1 QSRRFAVQ
9 PVLRAHCRA
18 AEIPAGRHVAVRAE
32 CEQLPAHQPLLVGAH
47 QRALGLRQSNRGP
60 ARAHVRAR
68 GTARGESRGR
78 RRRQPVSRD
87 RGVPGLRLS
96 RHGRGPEAVR
106 ADLGQRLRSG
116 HRPAAHP
123 GRGPAAAARIEAP
136 GGSVRRPLRACL
148 HRGQGRGVRDLRSG
162 HQLLGAGTSAA
173 ESVAVPPWLR
183 YKADTGQDKGKR
195 LKFMVRRTAV
205 LWLGAVLSL
214 SACGGHKGA
223 SGEGAGAKV
232 LNLYIWSDYLA
243 ANTLSDFE
251 KQTGIKVNVAYFDTN
266 ETLETKL
273 LAGSSGY
280 DIVVPT
286 ASYFER
292 QIKAGVYLPLD
303 KSKLPNL
310 KNMDPQLMAKVAL
323 HDPGNA
329 HGIIYMWGTNG
340 IGYNEKMIKALM
352 PDAPLDSWRMVFDPA
367 VASKVA
373 KCGISVLDS
382 PAEMMRAVYS
392 YLGKDPNSQ
401 SPDDLVQA
409 EAVLTKIRPYIRNIN
424 SSEYIEALANGD
436 LCLAVGYNGDVMQ
449 ARDRARDANKG
460 VDIKYVV
467 PKEGSILWFDML
479 AIPKDAP
486 HPDSALAFMNYIMTP
501 QVIADISNFKRYAN
515 GNLASQPLVLPAV
528 KDDPEIYPPPEIR
541 RKLAVQLADSADQ
554 TRAITR
560 VWQKFKTG
568 Q

>member
-1 QSRRFAVQ
+1 
-9 PVLRAHCRA
+9 
-18 AEIPAGRHVAVRAE
+18 
-32 CEQLPAHQPLLVGAH
+32 
-47 QRALGLRQSNRGP
+47 
-60 ARAHVRAR
+60 
-68 GTARGESRGR
+68 
-78 RRRQPVSRD
+78 
-87 RGVPGLRLS
+87 
-96 RHGRGPEAVR
+96 
-106 ADLGQRLRSG
+106 
-116 HRPAAHP
+116 
-123 GRGPAAAARIEAP
+123 
-136 GGSVRRPLRACL
+136 
-148 HRGQGRGVRDLRSG
+148 
-162 HQLLGAGTSAA
+162 
-173 ESVAVPPWLR
+173 
-183 YKADTGQDKGKR
+183 
-195 LKFMVRRTAV
+195 
-205 LWLGAVLSL
+205 VLSL
-214 SACGGHKGA
+214 SACGDHKSA
-223 SGEGAGAKV
+223 SGTESGAADAGSGRGTAKGLV

-243 ANTLSDFE
+243 PNTLSDFE
-251 KQTGIKVNVAYFDTN
+251 KQTGIKVHVAYFDAN

-292 QIKAGVYLPLD
+292 QIKAGVYLTLD

-310 KNMDPQLMAKVAL
+310 KNMDPQLMSKVAL
-323 HDPGNA
+323 HDPDNA

-340 IGYNEKMIKALM
+340 IGYNEKMIKELM

-401 SPDDLVQA
+401 NPDDLVQA
-409 EAVLTKIRPYIRNIN
+409 EAVLLKIRPYIRNIN

-449 ARDRARDANKG
+449 ARDRAREANKG
-460 VDIKYVV
+460 VEIKYAV

-486 HPDSALAFMNYIMTP
+486 DPDSAYAFMNYIMTP
-501 QVIADISNFKRYAN
+501 QVVADISNFKRYAN
-515 GNLASQPLVLPAV
+515 ANAAAQPLVSEPV
-528 KDDPEIYPPPEIR
+528 RDDPGIYPPPELR
-541 RKLAVQLADSADQ
+541 QKLAVQLADSADQ

>member
-1 QSRRFAVQ
+1 MWS
-9 PVLRAHCRA
+9 
-18 AEIPAGRHVAVRAE
+18 VRWSAI
-32 CEQLPAHQPLLVGAH
+32 G
-47 QRALGLRQSNRGP
+47 ALGL
-60 ARAHVRAR
+60 
-68 GTARGESRGR
+68 
-78 RRRQPVSRD
+78 
-87 RGVPGLRLS
+87 L
-96 RHGRGPEAVR
+96 
-106 ADLGQRLRSG
+106 
-116 HRPAAHP
+116 
-123 GRGPAAAARIEAP
+123 
-136 GGSVRRPLRACL
+136 
-148 HRGQGRGVRDLRSG
+148 
-162 HQLLGAGTSAA
+162 
-173 ESVAVPPWLR
+173 
-183 YKADTGQDKGKR
+183 
-195 LKFMVRRTAV
+195 
-205 LWLGAVLSL
+205 LSL
-214 SACGGHKGA
+214 SACGGKPAADGNSTAA
-223 SGEGAGAKV
+223 SPKV

-243 ANTLSDFE
+243 PNTLADFE
-251 KQTGIKVNVAYFDTN
+251 KQTGIKVHVAYFDAN

-273 LAGSSGY
+273 LAGSSGF
-280 DIVVPT
+280 DVVVPT

-310 KNMDPQLMAKVAL
+310 RYMDGLLMSKVAL

-329 HGIIYMWGTNG
+329 HGVIYMWGTNG
-340 IGYNEKMIKALM
+340 IGYNEKMIQALL
-352 PDAPLDSWRMVFDPA
+352 PKAPLDSWRMVFDPA

-409 EAVLTKIRPYIRNIN
+409 EAVLTKIRPFIRNIN

-436 LCLAVGYNGDVMQ
+436 ICLAVGYNGDVLQ
-449 ARDRARDANKG
+449 ARDRAREAGKG
-460 VDIKYVV
+460 VEIKYTV

-486 HPDSALAFMNYIMTP
+486 NPDSAYAFLNYILTP
-501 QVIADISNFKRYAN
+501 KVIADISNFKRYAN
-515 GNLASQPLVLPAV
+515 ADMQAQSLIDPTVR
-528 KDDPEIYPPPEIR
+528 DDPGIYPPVEQQ
-541 RKLAVQLADSADQ
+541 KQLAVQLADSADQ